1 MQILSRSFLL
11 LAATA
16 AILAPA
22 ARSIEIDYQFDP
34 NRHNRFLSGFSTN
47 PVQNS
52 NVLGMPGLD
61 FSGVGWGSGGEL
73 WKNVA
78 MVTPQHFITADHA
91 KPSVGSFLNF
101 LGTDG
106 VVRSYQV
113 QSYITL
119 KYDAGNPANAS
130 DLTIGQLSA
139 PILSDVPI
147 KIYSVVR
154 PGPFRYPLS
163 KTPPKNLDFY
173 RGREM
178 IVVGKNDVGGTD
190 LDGDGYDDRGGK
202 ISKNVIDDVFV
213 YNFGDASTDTVGV
226 GFESPPNT
234 PDSGRFVG
242 FDSGSPSF
250 LLWDGQL
257 TALGSHSAADFEV
270 NPQYNV
276 DSFLPYYIDQI
287 NALIA
292 GSGYQLNVI
301 SPGRSQV
308 HRK

>member
-1 MQILSRSFLL
+1 MQRFSRSIWF

-22 ARSIEIDYQFDP
+22 IRAIEIDYQYDP

-47 PVQNS
+47 PVQNP
-52 NVLGMPGLD
+52 NVLGMPSLD

-91 KPSVGSFLNF
+91 KPSVGSLLNF

-113 QSYITL
+113 QSYIPL
-119 KYDAGNPANAS
+119 KYDAGNPANRS
-130 DLTIGQLSA
+130 DLIVGQLST
-139 PILSDVPI
+139 PILANVPI

-154 PGPFRYPLS
+154 PGPFKYPLS

-178 IVVGKNDVGGTD
+178 IVVGKNDFGGID
-190 LDGDGYDDRGGK
+190 VDGDGYDDRGGK
-202 ISKNVIDDVFV
+202 ISKNIIDDVFV
-213 YNFGDASTDTVGV
+213 YDAGDASTNTVGV
-226 GFESPPNT
+226 GFKSPPNT

-257 TALGSHSAADFEV
+257 TALGSHSGADFQA

-276 DSFLPYYIDQI
+276 DGFLPYYIDQI
-287 NALIA
+287 NSLIA
-292 GSGYQLNVI
+292 GSGYQLNVL
-301 SPGRSQV
+301 SPAQNKG

>member
-1 MQILSRSFLL
+1 MRVLTRSVALFI
-11 LAATA
+11 AAA
-16 AILAPA
+16 VLVPA
-22 ARSIEIDYQFDP
+22 ARAIEIDYQFDP
-34 NRHNRFLSGFSTN
+34 DRHNRFLSGFSTN
-47 PVQNS
+47 PVQNP

-61 FSGVGWGSGGEL
+61 FSGVGWGSDGER

-91 KPSVGSFLNF
+91 KPTVGSFLNF

-113 QSYITL
+113 QSYIPL
-119 KYDAGNPANAS
+119 KYDADNPSNTS
-130 DLTIGQLSA
+130 DLIVGQLSA
-139 PILSDVPI
+139 PILASVPI

-154 PGPFRYPLS
+154 PGPFKYPLS
-163 KTPPKNLDFY
+163 KTPPKILDFY

-190 LDGDGYDDRGGK
+190 VDGDGYNDRGGK

-213 YNFGDASTDTVGV
+213 YQTVDASTNTVGV
-226 GFESPPNT
+226 GFKSPPNT

-257 TALGSHSAADFEV
+257 TALGSHSVADFDV
-270 NPQYNV
+270 NPQYNG
-276 DSFLPYYIDQI
+276 DGFLPYYIDQI

-292 GSGYQLNVI
+292 GSGYQLNVL
-301 SPGRSQV
+301 SPERGRGR
-308 HRK
+308 RK